1 MGQIQSFEEFIS
13 LLLRRRWL
21 IIAVAVIGTLFAAVY
36 AKSRPNTY
44 KTAAVIQVEGAAV
57 QDPNTAPADGGSAAT
72 LQIIEQRLTTRENLA
87 AVIER
92 HGLYADMPVSLD
104 RKIQLLR
111 TSVSFQGVD
120 SAAGQVYGQGRTLSA
135 ILVYARMGD
144 AELAAR
150 VANDFAQ
157 GILDQSAANQR
168 SRADQNI
175 VFFQQEADR
184 IGQQI
189 AAVEAEVS
197 AFQAKNASSLPTAL
211 AARRDELSSVE
222 GDLRQFEQDKLA
234 LQGEAEQINAKQTLR
249 ETDRRAL
256 DDIAARIAVLD
267 VQITSTR
274 ARRDEIEAELAASP
288 DADRALAGYERQL
301 EQLQDQQ
308 DAANTRLA
316 QSQTDARLADL
327 QQAERFSLLER
338 AIIPEASM
346 GGGNK
351 KLVIAGA
358 LASLLA
364 GLGLALALDLM
375 FPVIR
380 TAAQMERQLDL
391 RPVVVIPEM
400 KPAKPAKGR
409 GPMKLLDDP
418 TKPLLG
424 LPRYAVISGAVTL
437 ALLTAAALI

>member
-1 MGQIQSFEEFIS
+1 
-13 LLLRRRWL
+13 
-21 IIAVAVIGTLFAAVY
+21 
-36 AKSRPNTY
+36 
-44 KTAAVIQVEGAAV
+44 
-57 QDPNTAPADGGSAAT
+57 
-72 LQIIEQRLTTRENLA
+72 
-87 AVIER
+87 
-92 HGLYADMPVSLD
+92 MPVSLD

-111 TSVSFQGVD
+111 SSVSFQGVD
-120 SAAGQVYGQGRTLSA
+120 SAAGQAYDQGRTLSA

-175 VFFQQEADR
+175 LFFQQEADR

-197 AFQAKNASSLPTAL
+197 AFQAENASSLPTAL
-211 AARRDELSSVE
+211 AARRDELGSVE

-256 DDIAARIAVLD
+256 DDIAARVAVLD

-301 EQLQDQQ
+301 EQLQNQQ
-308 DAANTRLA
+308 EAANTRLA

-351 KLVIAGA
+351 KLVVAGA

-364 GLGLALALDLM
+364 GLGLAFALDLM

-391 RPVVVIPEM
+391 CPVVVIPKM
-400 KPAKPAKGR
+400 KPAKAAKGR